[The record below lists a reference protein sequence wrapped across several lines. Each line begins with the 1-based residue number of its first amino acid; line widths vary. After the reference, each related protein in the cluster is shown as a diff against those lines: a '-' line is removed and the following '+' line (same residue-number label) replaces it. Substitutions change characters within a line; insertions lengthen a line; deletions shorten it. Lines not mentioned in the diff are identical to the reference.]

1 MDRDIVYQIALTMVP
16 QIGDIHAASLLQH
29 FKNAEAI
36 FSAGRPVLDKIPGI
50 GPVRSKSIK
59 NFKDF
64 DKAEKE
70 LEFTAKYGI
79 QVVNRHHP
87 AYPKRLL
94 HCYDAPSLLYYKGNA
109 DLNTQRVLAIIGT
122 RSHTAYGKEIT
133 GEIVRELAAANV
145 LVVSGLAYGIDAVAH
160 KASLDNELQTIG
172 VIAHGLDRIYPAAH
186 TSLARAMI
194 QSGGLLTDLR
204 SGTAPDKQN
213 FPKRNRIVAGIADAV
228 LVIETDIKGGSM
240 ITAELAN
247 NYNKDV
253 FAIPGKVT
261 DAKSAGCNYL
271 IRNNKAAL
279 ATSGKDILEFMNWS
293 DTTISKTTRQK
304 KLFIDLSPEEKMITE
319 ILEEHTSV
327 HLDEINLR
335 CGLSSSAIAAAMLH
349 LELEG
354 IVTTLPGKHYKLS

>member
-1 MDRDIVYQIALTMVP
+1 MDKDLIYQIALTLVP
-16 QIGDIHAASLLQH
+16 QIGDVHAASLLQH
-29 FKNAEAI
+29 FNSAEEI
-36 FSAGRPVLDKIPGI
+36 FSAGRSTLDKIPGI
-50 GPVRSKSIK
+50 GPIRSKSIK
-59 NFKDF
+59 TFNDF
-64 DKAEKE
+64 SKAEKE
-70 LEFTAKYGI
+70 LEFSRKYCI
-79 QVVNRHHP
+79 QVIHRQHP

-109 DLNTQRVLAIIGT
+109 DLNTTRILAIIGT
-122 RSHTAYGKEIT
+122 RSHTGYGKEIT
-133 GEIVRELAAANV
+133 NQIIRELASSKV
-145 LVVSGLAYGIDAVAH
+145 LIVSGLAYGIDAIAH
-160 KASLDNELQTIG
+160 KASLDNGMQTIG
-172 VIAHGLDRIYPAAH
+172 VIAHGLDRIYPTAH
-186 TSLARAMI
+186 TALARSMT

-213 FPKRNRIVAGIADAV
+213 FPRRNRIVAGIADAV

-253 FAIPGKVT
+253 FAVPGKVT

-293 DTTISKTTRQK
+293 NTAISKTIHQK
-304 KLFIDLSPEEKMITE
+304 KLFVDLSPEEKMITE
-319 ILEEHTSV
+319 ILGENTSV
-327 HLDEINLR
+327 HIDEINLR
-335 CGLSSSAIAAAMLH
+335 CGLSSSSIAAAMLH

-354 IVTTLPGKHYKLS
+354 IITTLPGKHYKLS